1 LWRHGIPLVLAGH
14 THGGQVTLA
23 RIHELALGKIG
34 GHRYVH
40 GLYGS
45 RRATG
50 HASVDS
56 VGNRLGR
63 GPSLATGS
71 SLSANSEGAVYV
83 GAGIGAAVM
92 PLRIGERGKREVT
105 IFELGAEPGSFEEH
119 HGEQEPM
126 PGRKPSQAKMAKRAA
141 AVVRKR
147 LSRERQKLRTMGPP
161 KG

>member
-1 LWRHGIPLVLAGH
+1 LVLAGH

-23 RIHELALGKIG
+23 RIHELTLGKIG

-56 VGNRLGR
+56 VGNRLSKGT
-63 GPSLATGS
+63 GTGLAATP
-71 SLSANSEGAVYV
+71 EGAVYV

-147 LSRERQKLRTMGPP
+147 LSRERHKLRTMGPT
-161 KG
+161 KS